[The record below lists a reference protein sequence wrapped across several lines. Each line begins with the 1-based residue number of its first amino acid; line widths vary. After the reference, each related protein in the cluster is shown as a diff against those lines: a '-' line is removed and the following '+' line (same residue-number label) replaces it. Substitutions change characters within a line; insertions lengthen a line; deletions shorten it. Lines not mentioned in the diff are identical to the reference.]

1 MVIVLMKEARIIVV
15 VDDLYFQIR
24 NVAFE
29 AKVLNKYDTFD

>member
-15 VDDLYFQIR
+15 VDDLDFQIR

-29 AKVLNKYDTFD
+29 AKALNKYDTFD